1 MQVLQGMVF
10 SLLQAGHGFPT
21 ALCGS
26 TPRLSRDQ
34 RHVASGHGMNP
45 RHEQPRG
52 RAQVLYA
59 SVRPYACT
67 IRTHIRSAHQPGPGG
82 AGFSDKEGVSS
93 CPTRTLRASTI
104 CLPTATTPVVA
115 STVAPPMTAND
126 PTVPAMNCSAPFAMP
141 ETLAVPCSAR
151 PVRLCGLRCGYGGG
165 GVGSTRTLLRCPPS
179 PHTRLAA
186 KGPCLRTTASR
197 AHARRGSRQA
207 EAFGCVRCGETRP
220 PVGGGHC
227 SLVTLL
233 PWRWSVDDECR

>member
-45 RHEQPRG
+45 RHENNPCAGPLRERSPVRVHHTHPHTKRTSARPRE
-52 RAQVLYA
+52 
-59 SVRPYACT
+59 
-67 IRTHIRSAHQPGPGG
+67 G

-220 PVGGGHC
+220 PVGGGHFRGC
-227 SLVTLL
+227 G
-233 PWRWSVDDECR
+233 